1 MKSTKKVWFWL
12 IGLVSLVSVS
22 IAFYAI
28 RKPHASGQDE
38 HGHSESD
45 GHGHNEAKAGKD
57 DHGEEHSEGV
67 VKKSAEDLTKM
78 GAKVEKAA
86 GGVITT
92 EVLLQGSLEA
102 QPDSVGHIV
111 PRMQG
116 VVKEVRKQLGDVVK
130 KGETLAV
137 IESRNLADIKTAW
150 LAAREKLA
158 LATSAF
164 KREEEL
170 WNKKIVSEQDY
181 LNSKKEL
188 TEAQIEHDGAKQKI
202 QSIGLDPEAIA
213 QPGSSLVRFELR
225 SPLAGIVVE
234 RHLTVGE
241 TTKEDEAVFVVANL
255 DKVNAVLQ
263 VYPKDLPFVKVGQ
276 SAQISISGSKE
287 STPGTVTF
295 LSPILDAQS
304 RSAKAHVLVDNPSGQ
319 FRPGLFISAS
329 ISLEASEATVLISR
343 KSIQKVE
350 GKDVVFVQTDEGF
363 VPSPVEIGRS
373 TADLVEVLSGLELEE
388 FYVSEGS
395 FLLKAELA
403 KSEAAHDH

>member
-1 MKSTKKVWFWL
+1 MKSTKKVWFCL
-12 IGLVSLVSVS
+12 VGLVALVSVS
-22 IAFYAI
+22 IAFYAA

-38 HGHSESD
+38 HGHGESD
-45 GHGHNEAKAGKD
+45 SHGHGEADKD

-78 GAKVEKAA
+78 GAKLEKAA

-102 QPDSVGHIV
+102 RPDSVGHIV

-137 IESRNLADIKTAW
+137 IESRDLADIKTAW
-150 LAAREKLA
+150 LAAREKLG

-181 LNSKKEL
+181 FNSKKEL

-213 QPGSSLVRFELR
+213 QPGTSLVRFELR

-263 VYPKDLPFVKVGQ
+263 VYPKDLPYIKVGQ

-304 RSAKAHVLVDNPSGQ
+304 RSAKAHVLVANPTGQ
-319 FRPGLFISAS
+319 FRPGLFISAA

-343 KSIQKVE
+343 KSMQKVE